1 MDQLHLKSFFYTGKT
16 EKPVQG
22 GEFTAMINPNNIS
35 HKVGVNYNEIAVPG
49 SIKPQLQF
57 TNIQNETLD
66 FNLIFDGTGLI
77 DKKYDSDNLQKQIKL
92 FKQVTYGYDGDH
104 HEVGYIKLTWGNLIM
119 DCRLTSLTLKYTLF
133 DTKGKPLRAEATCSF
148 KETTTTN
155 MEKELMKKSS
165 PDLTHIKVVKAGYGL
180 RHMCYEIY
188 GDAKLDVTVAKFNG
202 FTSRYV
208 PLGTEV
214 ILPPLQTL

>member
-1 MDQLHLKSFFYTGKT
+1 MDKLYLKSFHYTGNK
-16 EKPVQG
+16 KDPSKG
-22 GEFTAMINPNNIS
+22 AEFTAMVNPNNIS
-35 HKVGVNYNEIAVPG
+35 QKIGINYNEIAVPG

-77 DKKYDSDNLQKQIKL
+77 DPNHNVSYLEEQLAK
-92 FKQVTYGYDGDH
+92 FKEVTYGYSGKH
-104 HEVGYIKLTWGNLIM
+104 HEVGYIELKWGSIVMN
-119 DCRLTSLTLKYTLF
+119 CRLTSLTLKYTLF
-133 DTKGKPLRAEATCSF
+133 DKDGKPLRAEATCSF
-148 KETTTTN
+148 KETTPSAA
-155 MEKELMKKSS
+155 EQKLMNNNS
-165 PDLTHIKVVKAGYGL
+165 PDLTHVKVVKAGYGL